1 MAKRRRARGEW
12 CWEMQVVA
20 CGGTCCAPLEDRR
33 HCEGR
38 IEQGHIVPEAE
49 GGDDNPDNLIPLCRK
64 HNRKYRKLRAPD
76 SRPAGWRERY
86 IQLLAHDVQPRFC
99 VPHEKFDSRV
109 IAASSAT
116 ENTDVIAWP
125 QPDFAAANSLYTSPS
140 AARRAAVTLVER
152 IVDASQKLEP
162 RLFPPGERQ
171 STRLRIIAEA
181 YPATFDILVR
191 EFFTREDYV
200 LEGWAPVCEKP
211 ERYERWALERK
222 RVQKVADESKKRYE
236 DEAVRAIAE
245 NDAKQFVLSK
255 QSLVEDAKST
265 LMQAITMVDEGYSQ
279 ISEFVEQLNHLLVS
293 IDAATS
299 GEVLNDCK
307 KMLNEISDV
316 IDQLAAA
323 AF

>member
-162 RLFPPGERQ
+162 RLFHLGRD
-171 STRLRIIAEA
+171 RAR
-181 YPATFDILVR
+181 D
-191 EFFTREDYV
+191 
-200 LEGWAPVCEKP
+200 CESS
-211 ERYERWALERK
+211 RK
-222 RVQKVADESKKRYE
+222 RILQPSTFWCGNSSLAKTTCSKVGHLY
-236 DEAVRAIAE
+236 
-245 NDAKQFVLSK
+245 
-255 QSLVEDAKST
+255 AKSQND
-265 LMQAITMVDEGYSQ
+265 MSGGRWS
-279 ISEFVEQLNHLLVS
+279 VS
-293 IDAATS
+293 VCRRLPTNRRS
-299 GEVLNDCK
+299 GMK
-307 KMLNEISDV
+307 TKR
-316 IDQLAAA
+316 
-323 AF
+323 

>member
-1 MAKRRRARGEW
+1 M
-12 CWEMQVVA
+12 
-20 CGGTCCAPLEDRR
+20 
-33 HCEGR
+33 
-38 IEQGHIVPEAE
+38 
-49 GGDDNPDNLIPLCRK
+49 
-64 HNRKYRKLRAPD
+64 
-76 SRPAGWRERY
+76 
-86 IQLLAHDVQPRFC
+86 
-99 VPHEKFDSRV
+99 
-109 IAASSAT
+109 
-116 ENTDVIAWP
+116 
-125 QPDFAAANSLYTSPS
+125 
-140 AARRAAVTLVER
+140 
-152 IVDASQKLEP
+152 
-162 RLFPPGERQ
+162 
-171 STRLRIIAEA
+171 
-181 YPATFDILVR
+181 
-191 EFFTREDYV
+191 
-200 LEGWAPVCEKP
+200 
-211 ERYERWALERK
+211 
-222 RVQKVADESKKRYE
+222 QKVADESKKRYE